1 MCDQNMQEGNQKTNN
16 DSPKKAT
23 TETNVNDNTTNEDI
37 QRIRDMIQRNTLNRQ
52 TLPVKVNTDE
62 EKNEEENAKEENTK
76 EENTEEKKKKIDPKL
91 KLVFTGED
99 LMNLPID
106 KTPHLWEPIMFKEGL
121 VALTG
126 SSDVGKSSFLRD
138 LALAI
143 VLKEPTFLNHPLNA
157 THGKVIY
164 YTTEENQASIATCL
178 RKQKE
183 RIGKKDLTGLKYIFS
198 MEKPW
203 NVITN
208 EMKKAPVDAVI
219 IDCFA
224 DIFEGNLN
232 DNGDVRRY
240 LQEISELSVGTN
252 TLFILLHHNGK
263 RTEHNAPS
271 KNSMI
276 GSQGFEAKVRLVL
289 EIRKDGDTTRSLWM
303 LKGNHLPESMKKQ
316 GMQLN
321 FDENQHFTYAG
332 KCDYVSTSINNKFLD
347 SKEIM
352 VAHINVLLSQDPKIS
367 QDKIQANLKNKFP
380 KSAPSK
386 GTVCKWVKELKNKQ
400 LHKAA

>member
-1 MCDQNMQEGNQKTNN
+1 MCDQNMQGENQKIHN
-16 DSPKKAT
+16 DSPLK
-23 TETNVNDNTTNEDI
+23 VTNETSINSDTTSDDT
-37 QRIRDMIQRNTLNRQ
+37 QWIRDIIEKNTLNRQ
-52 TLPVKVNTDE
+52 SLPIRENSKVEEDE
-62 EKNEEENAKEENTK
+62 KEK
-76 EENTEEKKKKIDPKL
+76 EKVDLKL
-91 KLVFTGED
+91 KVVFTGED

-143 VLKEPTFLNHPLNA
+143 VLKESTFLSHPLNA

-164 YTTEENQASIATCL
+164 YTTEENQASIANCL

-203 NVITN
+203 NVIID
-208 EMKKAPVDAVI
+208 EMKASPVDAVI

-240 LQEISELSVGTN
+240 LQEISEVSVATN

-321 FDENQHFTYAG
+321 FDDNQHFTYSG
-332 KCDYVSTSINNKFLD
+332 KCDYVSTSINNKFVD
-347 SKEIM
+347 SKETM
-352 VAHINVLLSQDPKIS
+352 VAHIIDLLGTNSKLS
-367 QDKIQANLKNKFP
+367 QDKIQAELKKKFP
-380 KSAPSK
+380 KSSPSK
-386 GTVCKWVKELKNKQ
+386 GTVCKWVKEIRDKQ
-400 LHKAA
+400 IAKAA